1 MLAPSETCN
10 STAIRMA
17 ARRVTLLYDNALG
30 EAGVR
35 STQFTILAAIDA
47 ASAAPPTISQ
57 LADSLAMESSAL
69 GHTLR
74 PLEREGWVR
83 LSAPDSDR
91 RSKRLTLT
99 ADGVAK
105 VRECEALWQGAQDRF
120 EQVLGGK
127 AAADLRA
134 ALLNI
139 ANDDRLA
146 SMAG

>member
-1 MLAPSETCN
+1 MLAPSESCN

-35 STQFTILAAIDA
+35 STQFTILAAIGA
-47 ASAAPPTISQ
+47 VAHPQTIGQ
-57 LADSLAMESSAL
+57 LAASLAMESSAL

-74 PLEREGWVR
+74 PLQREGWIS

-91 RSKRLTLT
+91 RSKRLALT

-120 EQVLGGK
+120 EQVLGPK

-134 ALLNI
+134 ALLDI
-139 ANDDRLA
+139 ANDDRLV
-146 SMAG
+146 SPAG

>member
-10 STAIRMA
+10 STAMRMA

-47 ASAAPPTISQ
+47 APAPPTISQ

-83 LSAPDSDR
+83 LSAPDTDR

-99 ADGVAK
+99 IEGAAK

-120 EQVLGGK
+120 EQVLGAK

-139 ANDDRLA
+139 ANDDRLV
-146 SMAG
+146 SLSK